1 MRLSAERQIRRVEKI
16 NYSIGGGKKHTHL
29 HPRWRLSDAVQRGKC
44 HGSDITNEPTCDQV
58 KGLLV
63 LRVRS
68 HLTGQQVQLCR
79 GAINLKIERVC
90 FEECKQISADFD

>member
-1 MRLSAERQIRRVEKI
+1 M
-16 NYSIGGGKKHTHL
+16 
-29 HPRWRLSDAVQRGKC
+29 QRGKC

-68 HLTGQQVQLCR
+68 HLTGQQVQLCW